1 MKNSRPSGSPS
12 SPTPLSTGLRQG
24 AGAALSFLLLTGLL
38 AWSSDADAG
47 QSGIPTH
54 GGTLRVGITALST
67 ADALDP
73 AMATTPGGYA
83 IGRQIFDTLT
93 EFGSDGQL
101 RMRLAESIVPDGGAD
116 KWIVTLHKAR
126 WQNGTPVTA
135 DDVIFTI
142 KRILDPKAPL
152 PPASSL
158 SFIDTARMTKLDDRT
173 VRFELAY
180 PTIAFADSF
189 ASPTL
194 AIVPRGFNAAR
205 PIGSGPFALDAIEPG
220 TRITFTANRAY
231 WKSGEPRVE
240 RLQIIGFPDSLSQ
253 VNALV
258 GGQIDIASS
267 IDPILA
273 PLVERAGAR
282 LKLVEYPTAGTVTW
296 QMNTSR
302 KPFADERVR
311 QALRLAV
318 NRQQIIDQVYDG
330 HATLGNDIFSP
341 DDAAYD
347 RELPQREENVAAAKQ
362 LLKAAGYPN
371 GLRVVL
377 TAAPIQPAAD
387 RQNEVLVQQAAKAGF
402 DIVVNTVDAASYYGE
417 GYGTYPLSLSFWGQL
432 SIFEQAAFTIV
443 KGAPYNATH
452 WHDAEYDAL
461 YQQALRTID
470 DKARFE
476 LVHRMQAIEYE
487 RGPYIVAAFLNNVS
501 GYDSRLVG
509 YRPYP
514 NCDGA
519 SGYNFYEIGFASR
532 RPAGGLD

>member
-12 SPTPLSTGLRQG
+12 RPVPIARVIRRGG
-24 AGAALSFLLLTGLL
+24 AGVLAFYLFIGVVAPFAAT
-38 AWSSDADAG
+38 AE
-47 QSGIPTH
+47 QVGIPTP
-54 GGTLRVGITALST
+54 GGTLRVGITSLST

-83 IGRQIFDTLT
+83 IARQIFDTLT

-101 RMRLAESIVPDGGAD
+101 RMRLAESIVPDGGANN
-116 KWIVTLHKAR
+116 WIVTLHTAR
-126 WQNGTPVTA
+126 WQDGTPVTA
-135 DDVIFTI
+135 DDVIFTV
-142 KRILDPKAPL
+142 KRILDPQAPL

-158 SFIDTARMTKLDDRT
+158 SFIDPSRMTKLDDRT
-173 VRFELAY
+173 VRFELVY

-194 AIVPRGFNAAR
+194 AIVPRGFNPAR
-205 PIGSGPFALDAIEPG
+205 PIGSGPFKLEAIEPG
-220 TRITFTANRAY
+220 TRVTFAANRAY
-231 WKSGEPRVE
+231 WKSGEPLVD

-258 GGQIDIASS
+258 GGQINIASS

-273 PLVERAGAR
+273 PLIDRTGAR
-282 LKLVEYPTAGTVTW
+282 LKVVEYPTAGTVTW
-296 QMNTSR
+296 QMNTGR
-302 KPFADERVR
+302 KPFDDVRVR
-311 QALRLAV
+311 QALRLVV

-347 RELPQREENVAAAKQ
+347 KDLPQREKNIAAAKQ
-362 LLKAAGYPN
+362 LLRVAGYPN

-377 TAAPIQPAAD
+377 TAAAIQPAAD

-402 DIVVNTVDAASYYGE
+402 DILVNTVDPASYYGD

-432 SIFEQAAFTIV
+432 SIFQQAAFTIV
-443 KGAPYNATH
+443 KGAPYDATH
-452 WHDAEYDAL
+452 WHDSEYDAL

-470 DKARFE
+470 DKERVG

-487 RGPYIVAAFLNNVS
+487 RGPYVVAAFLNNVS
-501 GYDSRLVG
+501 GYDSRLMG

-519 SGYNFYEIGFASR
+519 SGYNFYEIGFAPR
-532 RPAGGLD
+532 REPRGLD